1 MILIIIL
8 FWLILKITSS
18 ERKKLVAKQKMK
30 NDSSYRIMPLL
41 ASIKELIIQ
50 RMERIKRDK
59 NFFKSSYT
67 KEMGGIY
74 MCRWRWWAY

>member
-1 MILIIIL
+1 MVNT
-8 FWLILKITSS
+8 KITSS
-18 ERKKLVAKQKMK
+18 EEEKLVAKQKMK

-50 RMERIKRDK
+50 RMERIKKDK
-59 NFFKSSYT
+59 NFLY